1 MGRILRDE
9 KDLVRYDPVPEYSSP
24 PENGSEHRNETSEEF
39 ELQVGQKVL
48 FRLDGSG
55 TALNGNVIR
64 FDEAEVRIRTGE
76 REMTLRRD
84 MGSFEILP
92 GGIKIREEPITSVS
106 RERTEPAEISR

>member
-39 ELQVGQKVL
+39 ELQVGKKVL
-48 FRLDGSG
+48 FRLSGSG
-55 TALNGNVIR
+55 TALNGNVIQ

-84 MGSFEILP
+84 KGSFEILP
-92 GGIKIREEPITSVS
+92 DNIKIKGKSMIPVS
-106 RERTEPAEISR
+106 REKTEPAGVSR